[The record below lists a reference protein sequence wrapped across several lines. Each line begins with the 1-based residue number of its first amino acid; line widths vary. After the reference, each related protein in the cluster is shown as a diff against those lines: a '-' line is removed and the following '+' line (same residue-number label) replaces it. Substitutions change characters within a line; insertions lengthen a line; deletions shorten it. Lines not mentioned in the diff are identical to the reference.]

1 MLKIRIRPQRLP
13 LRRLFVRGFTLLEGL
28 LVLTLVTGLV
38 MSLSGQVKPIF
49 SQVRQELFFLE
60 FEHLYK
66 ESQRLSQAKGQK
78 ISVTINQDTISNGL
92 QEVDLPPDLQV
103 SPQVIEF
110 DRDGGNHSLSKVVF
124 QTDQKTVSYQLYL
137 GSGKYKKT
145 RD

>member
-13 LRRLFVRGFTLLEGL
+13 LNRLFVRGFTLLEGL

-66 ESQRLSQAKGQK
+66 ESQRLSQSKGQK

-124 QTDQKTVSYQLYL
+124 QTDQKQVSYQLYL

>member
-1 MLKIRIRPQRLP
+1 MSRLSW
-13 LRRLFVRGFTLLEGL
+13 RSVKGFTLLEGL
-28 LVLTLVTGLV
+28 LVLTLVTGLLI
-38 MSLSGQVKPIF
+38 SLSGQVKPIF

-78 ISVTINQDTISNGL
+78 LSLTIDHDTISNGV
-92 QEVDLPPDLQV
+92 QEVGLPPDLQV

-124 QTDQKTVSYQLYL
+124 QADQKTVSYQLYL